1 MHLAAHGAAK
11 LARVWQGCTWGRME
25 RHFCTDEED
34 TIPDDDGEGIS
45 LEEMF
50 KTRTYGSESCP
61 IGDCPW

>member
-1 MHLAAHGAAK
+1 
-11 LARVWQGCTWGRME
+11 ME